1 MIILYS
7 YGDALAMVSSGLVNV
22 KPLVTHKF
30 KIEETV
36 KAFETAHDTKSGAIK
51 VMIYSKKGV

>member
-1 MIILYS
+1 
-7 YGDALAMVSSGLVNV
+7 MVASGQVNV

-36 KAFETAHDTKSGAIK
+36 KAFETAFDSSSGAIK
-51 VMIYSKKGV
+51 VMIYSKKDN